1 MTSNTN
7 NDNIK
12 EALSPNNNYNSNESK
27 NSNSKK
33 KEQPP
38 QETFYN
44 LCQSLLRFINR
55 KIVKKICVSKCGS
68 ITKGKARPGFKSK

>member
-33 KEQPP
+33 KNNHLKKPSIIYANP
-38 QETFYN
+38 F
-44 LCQSLLRFINR
+44 SDLLI
-55 KIVKKICVSKCGS
+55 
-68 ITKGKARPGFKSK
+68 GKS